1 MSTFQLIITIAG
13 AYFLASRFVSFVERI
28 GE

>member
-1 MSTFQLIITIAG
+1 MSIFQLIITIAG
-13 AYFLASRFVSFVERI
+13 AYFLASRFVSFAERI